1 MKKERKPLTT
11 REKVLIGVGVV
22 GACVAG
28 YFAYGYFRNVKIAD
42 ELSDELGIVK
52 DEVEVMKHIICES
65 DIIPNSLQNGS
76 NKISRVQ
83 KKIADTMTQ
92 IDKYPNDV
100 TLQNALKKHESKL
113 ADLLYKHS
121 KTEELGRMM
130 EEDNIT
136 YK

>member
-52 DEVEVMKHIICES
+52 DEVEVMKHIIIES

-83 KKIADTMTQ
+83 KKITDTLTQ
-92 IDKYPNDV
+92 IDKYPNDI
-100 TLQNALKKHESKL
+100 TLRNALEKHKSKL

-130 EEDNIT
+130 EEDNVT
-136 YK
+136 YM

>member
-28 YFAYGYFRNVKIAD
+28 YFAYGYFKNVKTAD

-52 DEVEVMKHIICES
+52 DEVEVMKHIIIES

-83 KKIADTMTQ
+83 KKITDTLTQ
-92 IDKYPNDV
+92 IDKYPNDI
-100 TLQNALKKHESKL
+100 TLRNALEKHKSKL

-136 YK
+136 YM

>member
-11 REKVLIGVGVV
+11 REKVLIGLGVI
-22 GACVAG
+22 GAGVAG
-28 YFAYGYFRNVKIAD
+28 YFGYKYFRSVKITD
-42 ELSDELGIVK
+42 GLSDELGTVK
-52 DEVEVMKHIICES
+52 DEVEVMKHIIIES

-83 KKIADTMTQ
+83 KKITDTLIQ
-92 IDKYPNDV
+92 IDKYPNDI
-100 TLQNALKKHESKL
+100 TLRNALEKHKSKL

-136 YK
+136 YM

>member
-52 DEVEVMKHIICES
+52 DEVEVMKHIIIES

-83 KKIADTMTQ
+83 KKITDTLTQ
-92 IDKYPNDV
+92 IDKYPNDI
-100 TLQNALKKHESKL
+100 TLRNALEKHKSKL

-136 YK
+136 YM

>member
-28 YFAYGYFRNVKIAD
+28 YFTYGYFRNVKIAD

-52 DEVEVMKHIICES
+52 DEVEVMKHIIIES

-83 KKIADTMTQ
+83 KKITDTLTQ
-92 IDKYPNDV
+92 IDKYPNDI
-100 TLQNALKKHESKL
+100 TLRNALEKHKSKL

-136 YK
+136 YM

>member
-42 ELSDELGIVK
+42 ELSDELGVVK
-52 DEVEVMKHIICES
+52 DEVEVMKHIIIES

-83 KKIADTMTQ
+83 KKITDTLTQ
-92 IDKYPNDV
+92 IDKYPNDI
-100 TLQNALKKHESKL
+100 TLRNALEKHKSKL

-136 YK
+136 YM

>member
-28 YFAYGYFRNVKIAD
+28 CFAYGYFRNVKIAD

-52 DEVEVMKHIICES
+52 DEVEVMKHIIIES

-83 KKIADTMTQ
+83 KKITDTLTQ
-92 IDKYPNDV
+92 IDKYPNDI
-100 TLQNALKKHESKL
+100 TLRNALEKHKSKL

-136 YK
+136 YM

>member
-1 MKKERKPLTT
+1 
-11 REKVLIGVGVV
+11 
-22 GACVAG
+22 
-28 YFAYGYFRNVKIAD
+28 
-42 ELSDELGIVK
+42 
-52 DEVEVMKHIICES
+52 MKHIIIES

-83 KKIADTMTQ
+83 KKITDTLTQ
-92 IDKYPNDV
+92 IDKYPNDI
-100 TLQNALKKHESKL
+100 TLRNALEKHKSKL

-136 YK
+136 YM